1 MSTEHTV
8 TRLVNSHQAA
18 VYLTE
23 PPSPD
28 THPLTLGTLHHND
41 LSVVFTY
48 ASAADSTLARAA
60 RNLLRSMGKDDSV
73 TGMRMHPSDSV
84 HIAPIWLIA
93 HRTRLVVVASAQ
105 IWPANVMTE
114 FLRLVLATPASVLL
128 VADHGRSHE
137 VAETCIGYTPVEKP
151 WSEAAEAAEAAQIAR
166 ASAPTLPP
174 AEQQVPRSDWLT
186 YRADCRDQLDD
197 HQFTVLDA
205 HYLASLRAAHA
216 ALHATSQVDDRTVA
230 SILRAAMEASDTVNE
245 AITAFRATQA
255 AFFDAGINLR
265 IDPDRLIALLA
276 NSRRPAYT
284 ETDWLSLR
292 AYRDPVRPAICTLY
306 GYHLNVDQ
314 IATFRVGQARAALAE
329 GRLNNQPLHEH
340 ARIYLA
346 AQTLRRALE
355 DADEAEPLIGL
366 STIGAALTTAARD
379 TGVLIAGPHSHNS
392 DHTRK
397 LWHAG
402 SGYLYRRIS

>member
-1 MSTEHTV
+1 MSTKHIAA
-8 TRLVNSHQAA
+8 RLVNTHQAA

-23 PPSPD
+23 PTSPE

-41 LSVVFTY
+41 LSVVFAY
-48 ASAADSTLARAA
+48 ASAADSTLAHAA

-73 TGMRMHPSDSV
+73 TGMRMHASDSV

-137 VAETCIGYTPVEKP
+137 VAKTCIGYTPVAKP
-151 WSEAAEAAEAAQIAR
+151 WSEVAEAAQTAN
-166 ASAPTLPP
+166 ASAPTPPP
-174 AEQQVPRSDWLT
+174 AEQPVPRSDWLT
-186 YRADCRDQLDD
+186 YRADCREQLDD
-197 HQFTVLDA
+197 HQFADLDA
-205 HYLASLRAAHA
+205 HYLASLRAAQT
-216 ALHATSQVDDRTVA
+216 ALHATAQVDDHTVA
-230 SILRAAMEASDTVNE
+230 SILRAATQTSATVNE

-314 IATFRVGQARAALAE
+314 IATFRVGHARAALAE

-355 DADEAEPLIGL
+355 DADEAEPLIEL

-379 TGVLIAGPHSHNS
+379 TGVLIAGPHNHNS

-402 SGYLYRRIS
+402 SGYLYGRIS

>member
-1 MSTEHTV
+1 M
-8 TRLVNSHQAA
+8 
-18 VYLTE
+18 
-23 PPSPD
+23 
-28 THPLTLGTLHHND
+28 
-41 LSVVFTY
+41 
-48 ASAADSTLARAA
+48 
-60 RNLLRSMGKDDSV
+60 
-73 TGMRMHPSDSV
+73 
-84 HIAPIWLIA
+84 
-93 HRTRLVVVASAQ
+93 
-105 IWPANVMTE
+105 
-114 FLRLVLATPASVLL
+114 
-128 VADHGRSHE
+128 
-137 VAETCIGYTPVEKP
+137 
-151 WSEAAEAAEAAQIAR
+151 
-166 ASAPTLPP
+166 
-174 AEQQVPRSDWLT
+174 
-186 YRADCRDQLDD
+186 
-197 HQFTVLDA
+197 
-205 HYLASLRAAHA
+205 
-216 ALHATSQVDDRTVA
+216 A
-230 SILRAAMEASDTVNE
+230 SILRTAIQASDTVNE

-314 IATFRVGQARAALAE
+314 IANFRVGQARAALAE
-329 GRLNNQPLHEH
+329 GRLNTQPLHEH

-397 LWHAG
+397 IWHAG